1 MVSLRANQLLCQ
13 VGKGTPMGE
22 VMRRYWMPFA
32 QSSDL
37 PEADGTPLRV
47 RLFGEDFVA
56 FRNSDGVVGLLD
68 EYCMHRGVSLA
79 IGRVENNGIRCLYH
93 GWKFGVDGTIQETPN
108 NCDARLRAR
117 LKAPA
122 YSVREEAGL
131 LWVYMGPKEQEP
143 PLRRFAFMDVPE
155 THRTIFRINQRANYL
170 QLVEQG
176 SDSSHVGVLHSND
189 ARPGWLTKSFSR
201 NPDTLNPAAFA
212 VEDNAPEM
220 ELEDTE
226 FGFHYAALRQQG
238 RGDGK
243 IDRTQEMHV
252 RVYPFLMPTIRFIPA
267 AQVLFTVFEVPM
279 DDTNTATFIVIHG
292 DEPANRPHLRKI
304 LGLDDPRF
312 WSEED
317 NVFKANWSNKMG
329 QDRTKMATSW
339 TSFPGVAFEDAVMG
353 VAAGPITDRSKEHLV
368 TADAAVVRV
377 RRLLI
382 EAAETVARGEMPRG
396 SKHADCTGLAAPDQ
410 MIEPGVN
417 WRDLVPQHTRAKPS
431 TVAKSDG
438 SLTPAK

>member
-1 MVSLRANQLLCQ
+1 MTPSENQFLCQ
-13 VGKGTPMGE
+13 VSPGTPMGE

-32 QSSDL
+32 LSSDL
-37 PEADGTPLRV
+37 PAPDCDPIRV
-47 RLFGEDFVA
+47 RHYGQDLVA
-56 FRNSDGVVGLLD
+56 FRDTDGNVGLLE

-79 IGRVENNGIRCLYH
+79 VGRVEDRGIRCLYH
-93 GWKFGVDGTIQETPN
+93 GWKFGIDGTIQETPN
-108 NCDARLRAR
+108 HCDPRFRAR

-122 YSVREEAGL
+122 FQVHEEAGL
-131 LWVYMGPKEQEP
+131 LWAYMGPQDAVP
-143 PLRRFAFMDVPE
+143 PFRRFDFMEVPDS
-155 THRTIFRINQRANYL
+155 HRTIFRIYQPANYL

-176 SDSSHVGVLHSND
+176 SDSSHVGILHSND

-396 SKHADCTGLAAPDQ
+396 SKYADCTGLAAPDQ